1 MTVALLLAIDTS
13 ARMAGVAL
21 LEGEQV
27 LAEQS
32 WRAVSNHTT
41 QLLPA
46 VQQVLQAGA
55 RTAGDLGAVAVA
67 TGPGA
72 FSGLRVGI
80 ATAKSLAWA
89 RTIPCLGIGSLDALA
104 ATAQRAPRVLAI
116 LDAGRGEWY
125 WATYGPGNGRR
136 QDPVAPQL
144 GSPEAVLATLT
155 RSVVLVGET
164 TPEQRALID
173 ARYGRLVTYGDPR
186 LPALRPAALGLLA
199 QQRLAAGE
207 RDEPAALQPVY
218 IRRPAAE
225 ERREAAR

>member
-1 MTVALLLAIDTS
+1 MALLLAIDTS
-13 ARMAGVAL
+13 ARVAGVAL

-27 LAEQS
+27 LAEQT
-32 WRAVSNHTT
+32 WRTDSNHTT
-41 QLLPA
+41 QLLPV
-46 VQQVLQAGA
+46 VQQMLQAAAHPVGS
-55 RTAGDLGAVAVA
+55 LGAVAVA

-104 ATAQRAPRVLAI
+104 ATVQRAPRVLAV

-125 WATYGPGNGRR
+125 WATYGPATGRR
-136 QDPVAPQL
+136 RPLAAPQI
-144 GSPEAVLATLT
+144 GPPEAVLASLT

-173 ARYGRLVTYGDPR
+173 ERFGRLVEYGDPR

-199 QQRLAAGE
+199 QERLAAGE
-207 RDEPAALQPVY
+207 RDEPALLQPVY

-225 ERREAAR
+225 ERREAG

>member
-1 MTVALLLAIDTS
+1 MLAIDTS
-13 ARMAGVAL
+13 ARVAGVAL

-32 WRAVSNHTT
+32 WRTTSNHTV
-41 QLLPA
+41 QLLPI
-46 VQQVLQAGA
+46 VQQVLQVAQ
-55 RTAGDLGAVAVA
+55 RPVRDLQAVAVA
-67 TGPGA
+67 VGPGA

-80 ATAKSLAWA
+80 ATAKTLAWA
-89 RTIPCLGIGSLDALA
+89 LSIPCLGIGSLDALA
-104 ATAQRAPRVLAI
+104 SAVAEAPRVLAV

-125 WATYGPGNGRR
+125 WAGYGPERDGRR
-136 QDPVAPQL
+136 SPSLPQL
-144 GSPEAVLATLT
+144 GVPEAVLASVT

-173 ARYGRLVTYGDPR
+173 ARFSRLVAYGDPR

-199 QQRLAAGE
+199 QARLAAGGS
-207 RDEPAALQPVY
+207 DEPAELQPVY

-225 ERREAAR
+225 EQREVAR